1 MGIEPTSVAWEATAL
16 PLSYTRCFRTRTRQS
31 ASRAENVTRSLVG
44 REAAV
49 LPRRSC
55 GHLAHPSWRSAGGGF
70 ARRAHVR
77 WRLVPAHG
85 RPRLGAAEDVP
96 GGVGVPIVPR
106 TTADTHPLPHN
117 QPADSAWTAQAST
130 RRTGDAGIR
139 FGDDRKR
146 PGSLL
151 ALVFQEVFEHPQ
163 ATVEQGLGHPCLSK
177 LGDAQIA
184 HNDLL
189 ISIDDFPTELVQG
202 IATAAGCAAM

>member
-1 MGIEPTSVAWEATAL
+1 
-16 PLSYTRCFRTRTRQS
+16 LSYTRCFRTRTRQS

-55 GHLAHPSWRSAGGGF
+55 CHLAYPFWKPVGSDF
-70 ARRAHVR
+70 ARRVGR
-77 WRLVPAHG
+77 CRLVPAHG

-117 QPADSAWTAQAST
+117 QPVDPAWTAQASAQ
-130 RRTGDAGIR
+130 RTGDAGIA
-139 FGDDRKR
+139 FGDNRKR